1 MVTHSTR
8 GHVAN
13 VCVWARGS
21 GDWVESGQ
29 EVAAEED
36 GHFWTRVESLSFET
50 DQTDPYPW

>member
-29 EVAAEED
+29 EVEAEKD